1 MGKTTGKVGNIL
13 YKIFTAVEFTA
24 VISMAVIFITTGVFA

>member
-1 MGKTTGKVGNIL
+1 MEKTTGKLKDIL

-24 VISMAVIFITTGVFA
+24 VIAMAVIFITTGIFA